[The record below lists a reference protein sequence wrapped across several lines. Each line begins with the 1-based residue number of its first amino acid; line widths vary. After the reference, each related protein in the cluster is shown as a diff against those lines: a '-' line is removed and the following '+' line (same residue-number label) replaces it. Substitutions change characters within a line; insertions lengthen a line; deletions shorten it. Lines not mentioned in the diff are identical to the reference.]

1 MGIVVIF
8 AWGAFWAILFFGIMK
23 LTGALRMPEE
33 VEVLGL
39 DYADMGWNGYKLK
52 QGNIAASAGEANE
65 VKELK
70 VEEDA

>member
-1 MGIVVIF
+1 
-8 AWGAFWAILFFGIMK
+8 
-23 LTGALRMPEE
+23 MPEE